1 MKIIAD
7 HLTKTYNTLRVLEN
21 LNLTFTSGRPYC
33 LMGPSGTGKT
43 TLFRLILGL
52 EKPDSG
58 RILLPDGGRLTA
70 VFQEDRLCESF
81 TPIEN
86 ITMAAPKTLTP
97 STAASELSRLLPPES
112 LTRPVSTLSGGM
124 KRRTAI
130 CRALL
135 APSDGILMDEP
146 FTGLDEATKHT
157 VIQYILEKTPGKL
170 LLISTHQ
177 EADIPL
183 LDATLITLPTTPT
196 ITPPTERR

>member
-1 MKIIAD
+1 MKIITS
-7 HLTKTYNTLRVLEN
+7 HLTKAYGPLKVLED
-21 LNLTFTSGRPYC
+21 LNLEFTDHCPYC

-52 EKPDSG
+52 ENPDSG
-58 RILLPDGGRLTA
+58 RILFPDGGRLTA

-86 ITMAAPKTLTP
+86 ITMAAHKTLTP
-97 STAASELSRLLPPES
+97 AEAATELSRLLPSES

-135 APSDGILMDEP
+135 SPSDGILMDEP
-146 FTGLDEATKHT
+146 FTGLDEQTKHT
-157 VIQYILEKTPGKL
+157 VIQYIQEKASGKL
-170 LLISTHQ
+170 LLISTHHP
-177 EADIPL
+177 EDIPL
-183 LDATLITLPTTPT
+183 LGAALITLTPSSQKGDL
-196 ITPPTERR
+196 